1 MKKFLLAAL
10 CVFTLSEVAAQTP
23 MKYWVQFT
31 DKGNNPYSLSNPS
44 AYLSSRALQRRTNQG
59 IAIDS
64 LDLPV
69 TPMYVAGVAA
79 TGVTVN
85 AQSKWLNGVVIITA
99 DTNDLNT
106 IAALPY
112 VVSTGFVGARL
123 DGDGIFEDKQN
134 ETFTPYEGNRATG
147 TVESTMLNYGTA
159 FDQANQIGAVCLHN
173 AGYTGSGMVIAVID
187 AGFRDV
193 DIHPVFDSLHAY
205 NRILGTWD
213 FVAGDTSVYEDNS
226 HGAMVLSC
234 MGGNIPGTIVG
245 TAPHAQYWLLRSEEA
260 ATEYIVEEYLW
271 SCAAEYAD
279 SVGADLINSSLG
291 YTTFDDPAQNHTYA
305 DMNGDIAPCT
315 RAADYAAS
323 RGIVVVNSAGNSGSS
338 SWFYIG
344 APADAD
350 SILSVG
356 AVNVSGT
363 IAGFSSHGPTSDNRV
378 KPDAC
383 ARGEN
388 CVIVDLGGTIQTGNG
403 TSFAS
408 PVLCGAVACL
418 WQAHPSMSNMT
429 IVNTVRQAG
438 SMFANPDS
446 AYGYGI
452 PDLCAANLALSGSTF
467 APSGNDEIVQLGA
480 NPFDENYSF
489 SFYSQRDQQ
498 ISMQI
503 TDINGQLILSQQM
516 FAAGNSMNYY
526 TISQLNSLAD
536 GMYFLTIV
544 SGPNVF
550 TEKLVKV
557 QSEQ

>member
-1 MKKFLLAAL
+1 MKKILLAAL
-10 CVFTLSEVAAQTP
+10 CAFTLSEVAAQTP

-31 DKGNNPYSLSNPS
+31 DKGNNTYSLSNPS
-44 AYLSSRALQRRTNQG
+44 AYLSSRALQRRANQG

-79 TGVTVN
+79 TGVTVH
-85 AQSKWLNGVVIITA
+85 AQSKWLNGVVIITS
-99 DTNDLNT
+99 DTNDLNA

-123 DGDGIFEDKQN
+123 DGDGMFEDKHN
-134 ETFTPYEGNRATG
+134 ETFAPYEGNRATG

-193 DIHPVFDSLHAY
+193 DLHPVFDSLHAY

-323 RGIVVVNSAGNSGSS
+323 RGIVVVNSAGNSGSN

-350 SILSVG
+350 SILAVG

-438 SMFANPDS
+438 SMYANPDS

-498 ISMQI
+498 IGMQI

-544 SGPNVF
+544 SGPNLF

>member
-10 CVFTLSEVAAQTP
+10 CAFTLSEVAAQTP

-79 TGVTVN
+79 TGVTVH

-123 DGDGIFEDKQN
+123 DGDGMFEDKHN
-134 ETFTPYEGNRATG
+134 ETFAPYEGNRATG

>member
-1 MKKFLLAAL
+1 MKKILLAAL
-10 CVFTLSEVAAQTP
+10 CAFTLSEVVAQTP

-44 AYLSSRALQRRTNQG
+44 AYLSSRALQRRANQG

-79 TGVTVN
+79 TGVTVH
-85 AQSKWLNGVVIITA
+85 AQSKWLNGVVIITS
-99 DTNDLNT
+99 DTNDLSA

-123 DGDGIFEDKQN
+123 DGDGMFEDKHN
-134 ETFTPYEGNRATG
+134 ETFAPNEGNRVSG

-193 DIHPVFDSLHAY
+193 DLHPVFDSLHAY

-305 DMNGDIAPCT
+305 DMNGDIAPST
-315 RAADYAAS
+315 RAADFAAS
-323 RGIVVVNSAGNSGSS
+323 RGIVVVNSAGNSGSN

-418 WQAHPSMSNMT
+418 WQAHPSMNNMT

-438 SMFANPDS
+438 STFANPDS

-489 SFYSQRDQQ
+489 TFYSQRDQM

-503 TDINGQLILSQQM
+503 TGINGQLILSQQM
-516 FAAGNSMNYY
+516 FAAGNSLNYY

-557 QSEQ
+557 ESEQ

>member
-1 MKKFLLAAL
+1 MKKIVLAAL
-10 CVFTLSEVAAQTP
+10 CLFVIGEVGAQTP
-23 MKYWVQFT
+23 MKYWVQFS
-31 DKGNNPYSLSNPS
+31 DKGNNPYTLSNPS
-44 AYLSSRALQRRTNQG
+44 AYLSPRAIQRRSNQG

-79 TGVTVN
+79 TGVTVH
-85 AQSKWLNGVVIITA
+85 AQSKWLNGVVIITSNP
-99 DTNDLNT
+99 NDLNV

-112 VVSTGFVGARL
+112 VVSTGFVGART
-123 DGDGIFEDKQN
+123 DGNELVRTKYD
-134 ETFTPYEGNRATG
+134 ETFNPIPNQRAAG
-147 TVESTMLNYGTA
+147 SVQSTLLSYGTA

-245 TAPHAQYWLLRSEEA
+245 TAPHANYWLLRSEEA
-260 ATEYIVEEYLW
+260 ATEYIVEEYFW

-291 YTTFDDPAQNHTYA
+291 YTTFDDASQDHTYA
-305 DMNGDIAPCT
+305 DMNGDNTPCT
-315 RAADYAAS
+315 RAADFAAS
-323 RGIVVVNSAGNSGSS
+323 RGIVVVNSAGNSGSNA
-338 SWFYIG
+338 WFYIG

-363 IAGFSSHGPTSDNRV
+363 IAGFSSHGPTFDNRV

-418 WQAHPSMSNMT
+418 WQANPTMSNMT
-429 IVNTVRQAG
+429 IVNAVRQAG

-452 PDLCAANLALSGSTF
+452 PDLCAANLTLGGSTLN
-467 APSGNDEIVQLGA
+467 PQDNDAIVQQGA
-480 NPFDENYSF
+480 NPFAQDYSF
-489 SFYSQRDQQ
+489 TFYSQRDQM
-498 ISMQI
+498 IDMRI
-503 TDINGQLILSQQM
+503 TDINGQLIMSQQV
-516 FAAGNSMNYY
+516 FAAGNAMNYY

-536 GMYFLTIV
+536 GMYFLTLT

-557 QSEQ
+557 GE

>member
-1 MKKFLLAAL
+1 MKKFVLAAL
-10 CVFTLSEVAAQTP
+10 CAFTLSEVAAQTP

-279 SVGADLINSSLG
+279 SVGAVTGQL
-291 YTTFDDPAQNHTYA
+291 
-305 DMNGDIAPCT
+305 
-315 RAADYAAS
+315 
-323 RGIVVVNSAGNSGSS
+323 AG
-338 SWFYIG
+338 
-344 APADAD
+344 
-350 SILSVG
+350 
-356 AVNVSGT
+356 
-363 IAGFSSHGPTSDNRV
+363 
-378 KPDAC
+378 
-383 ARGEN
+383 AR
-388 CVIVDLGGTIQTGNG
+388 
-403 TSFAS
+403 
-408 PVLCGAVACL
+408 
-418 WQAHPSMSNMT
+418 
-429 IVNTVRQAG
+429 
-438 SMFANPDS
+438 
-446 AYGYGI
+446 YGYGAI
-452 PDLCAANLALSGSTF
+452 AEEWLAQLVNRPKIEALAQDLFQASLT
-467 APSGNDEIVQLGA
+467 P
-480 NPFDENYSF
+480 
-489 SFYSQRDQQ
+489 
-498 ISMQI
+498 
-503 TDINGQLILSQQM
+503 
-516 FAAGNSMNYY
+516 AG
-526 TISQLNSLAD
+526 
-536 GMYFLTIV
+536 
-544 SGPNVF
+544 GPNG
-550 TEKLVKV
+550 L
-557 QSEQ
+557 

>member
-1 MKKFLLAAL
+1 MKKILLAAL
-10 CVFTLSEVAAQTP
+10 CAFILSEVGGQTP

-79 TGVTVN
+79 TGVTVH
-85 AQSKWLNGVVIITA
+85 AQSKWLNGVVIITS

-112 VVSTGFVGARL
+112 VVSTGFIGARL
-123 DGDGIFEDKQN
+123 DGDGIFEEKQN
-134 ETFTPYEGNRATG
+134 ETFAPYAENRAAG
-147 TVESTMLNYGTA
+147 SVQSTMLSYGTA

-187 AGFRDV
+187 AGFHDV

-213 FVAGDTSVYEDNS
+213 FVAGDSSVYEDNS

-291 YTTFDDPAQNHTYA
+291 YTTFDDPAQNHSYA

-356 AVNVSGT
+356 AVNLSGT

-446 AYGYGI
+446 AYGFGI

-480 NPFDENYSF
+480 NPFDDNYSF
-489 SFYSQRDQQ
+489 SFYSQRDQL

-557 QSEQ
+557 GSEK

>member
-79 TGVTVN
+79 TGVTVH

-134 ETFTPYEGNRATG
+134 ETFAPYEGNRATG

-503 TDINGQLILSQQM
+503 ADINGQLILSQQM

>member
-1 MKKFLLAAL
+1 MKKILLAAL
-10 CVFTLSEVAAQTP
+10 CAFTLSEVVAQTP

-79 TGVTVN
+79 TGVTVH

-123 DGDGIFEDKQN
+123 DGDGMFEDKQN
-134 ETFTPYEGNRATG
+134 ETFAPYEGNRATG

-291 YTTFDDPAQNHTYA
+291 YTTFDDPAQNHSYA

-557 QSEQ
+557 ESEQ

>member
-1 MKKFLLAAL
+1 MKKILLFAL
-10 CVFTLSEVAAQTP
+10 CAFTLSEVAAQTP

-44 AYLSSRALQRRTNQG
+44 AYLSSRALQRRANQG

-79 TGVTVN
+79 TGVTVH
-85 AQSKWLNGVVIITA
+85 AQSKWLNGVVIITS

-123 DGDGIFEDKQN
+123 DGDGMFEDKHN
-134 ETFTPYEGNRATG
+134 ETFSPYEANRATG

-205 NRILGTWD
+205 NRIMGTWD

-291 YTTFDDPAQNHTYA
+291 YTTFDDPAQNHSYA

-438 SMFANPDS
+438 STYANPDS
-446 AYGYGI
+446 AYGFGI
-452 PDLCAANLALSGSTF
+452 PDLCAANLTLSGSAF
-467 APSGNDEIVQLGA
+467 SPSGTDEIVQVGA
-480 NPFDENYSF
+480 NPFEENYSF
-489 SFYSQRDQQ
+489 TFYSQRDQL

-544 SGPNVF
+544 AGPNVF
-550 TEKLVKV
+550 TEKLVKLE
-557 QSEQ
+557 SDR

>member
-1 MKKFLLAAL
+1 MKKILLAAL
-10 CVFTLSEVAAQTP
+10 CAFTLSEVAAQTP

-44 AYLSSRALQRRTNQG
+44 AYLSSRALQRRANQG

-79 TGVTVN
+79 TGVTVH
-85 AQSKWLNGVVIITA
+85 AQSKWLNGVVIITS
-99 DTNDLNT
+99 DTNDLNA

-123 DGDGIFEDKQN
+123 DGDGMFEDKHN
-134 ETFTPYEGNRATG
+134 ETFAPYVGNRATG

-260 ATEYIVEEYLW
+260 ATEFIVEEYLW

-438 SMFANPDS
+438 SMYANPDS

-489 SFYSQRDQQ
+489 TFYSQRDQQ

>member
-10 CVFTLSEVAAQTP
+10 CAFTLSEVAAQTP

-79 TGVTVN
+79 TGVTVH

-123 DGDGIFEDKQN
+123 DGDGMFEDKQN
-134 ETFTPYEGNRATG
+134 ETFAPYEGNRATG

>member
-1 MKKFLLAAL
+1 MKKILLFAL
-10 CVFTLSEVAAQTP
+10 CAFTLSEVAAQTP

-44 AYLSSRALQRRTNQG
+44 AYLSSRALQRRANQG

-79 TGVTVN
+79 TGVTVH
-85 AQSKWLNGVVIITA
+85 AQSKWLNGVVIITS

-123 DGDGIFEDKQN
+123 DGDGMFEDKHN
-134 ETFTPYEGNRATG
+134 ETFSPYEANRATG

-291 YTTFDDPAQNHTYA
+291 YTTFDDPGQNHSYA

-363 IAGFSSHGPTSDNRV
+363 IAGFSSHGPTSDNRI

-438 SMFANPDS
+438 STYANPDS
-446 AYGYGI
+446 AYGFGI
-452 PDLCAANLALSGSTF
+452 PDLCAANLTLSGSTF

-489 SFYSQRDQQ
+489 SFYSQRDQL

-557 QSEQ
+557 ESEQ